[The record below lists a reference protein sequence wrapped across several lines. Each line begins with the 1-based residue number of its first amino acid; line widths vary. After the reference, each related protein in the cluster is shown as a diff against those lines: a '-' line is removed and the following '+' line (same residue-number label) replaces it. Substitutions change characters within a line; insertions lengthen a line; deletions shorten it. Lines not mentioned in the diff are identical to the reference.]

1 MNLGEFIDTYRD
13 AIAHRVVESY
23 PPLYRPSEN
32 GGTLPRL
39 LRTPLGAQADAIRG
53 AALSLEAHRGTT
65 VGGEMGTGKTFIAAA
80 AAHMAGFK
88 RILVLGP
95 PHLVPKWKREV
106 EVTVPGARAVIVKSI
121 TDLERLRFS
130 IGSGPLFAV
139 MSREKAKLSYRWK
152 AAVIERWAVS
162 KGRLV
167 RDEETGEPF
176 RVPCCPDCT
185 AQIVDKDGVPL
196 TDADL
201 NRRKHT
207 CAACGAPLWQA
218 DGSGP
223 ARYPLADYVKHRM
236 KGFFDLLIG
245 DEIHEYKGRGSAQGI
260 AAGVLA
266 DACGKSL
273 SLSGTLMGGYA
284 STLFHLLYRFSPEIR
299 TEFERSDEH
308 RWIQRYGFEEHSIGK
323 PDNDS
328 VEDGRNSRRR
338 KYRKTVRERPGLVPS
353 ALFHIIANTVFL
365 RLTDVASGL
374 PDYDEQILLSSMD
387 SEEDAT
393 GYSQRSAYDTVYE
406 ELRKELAEALKAGSK
421 RLLATYLQTLLA
433 YPEGCTKGETVFDP
447 RSGDIIVQV
456 PPLSEERL
464 YPKEKAL
471 VDLVAAERMEGR
483 RVLVYATHTGT
494 RDITERMDEILTRHG
509 FRVAVLKA
517 DAVAPERREAWVAD
531 KVKQGIDVMICH
543 PRLVQ
548 TGLDLIDFPTLVWF
562 ETDYSVY
569 VSRQASRRSW
579 RIGQTRPVKV
589 VFMSY
594 KNTLQADALKLV
606 AKKMQSSLAVEG
618 ELPEDGLAAYGD
630 DGDDLMMALA
640 RKLVLDHDRGIV
652 SGDEEDEA
660 ETIEDVLAQARNAE
674 ATAEE
679 LLVDD
684 GWKLVEV
691 EPETVAVNGNGH
703 HGNGHGFNIIGPT
716 VELVPVNGHHS
727 NGHMPAPV
735 NGNGGHA
742 NGNGNGHHEE
752 ADEPQQSLFSWAEF
766 MAEEPAKPKRSSRKP
781 QPATLSMFEWAMNLE
796 QEREPVG
803 AGR

>member
-1 MNLGEFIDTYRD
+1 MNLGGFIDKFKD
-13 AIAHRVVESY
+13 AIAARVVESY

-32 GGTLPRL
+32 GGVLPRL
-39 LRTPLGAQADAIRG
+39 LRNPLGAQADAIRG

-65 VGGEMGTGKTFIAAA
+65 VVGEMGTGKTFIAAA

-121 TDLERLRFS
+121 IDLEKLRFS
-130 IGSGPLFAV
+130 IGFGPLFAV

-152 AAVIERWAVS
+152 AAVIYRWATS
-162 KGRLV
+162 KGRLI
-167 RDEETGEPF
+167 REEETGEPF

-207 CAACGAPLWQA
+207 CAACGSPLWQA
-218 DGSGP
+218 DRTGP

-236 KGFFDLLIG
+236 KGFFDLLVA
-245 DEIHEYKGRGSAQGI
+245 DEVHEYKGRGSAQGI

-284 STLFHLLYRFSPEIR
+284 STLFHLLYRFSPEMR
-299 TEFERSDEH
+299 AEFGRSDEH
-308 RWIQRYGFEEHSIGK
+308 RWIQRYGFEEVSIGK
-323 PDNDS
+323 PDDES
-328 VEDGRNSRRR
+328 MEDGRNSRRR

-353 ALFHIIANTVFL
+353 ALFHIIGNTVFL
-365 RLTDVASGL
+365 RLADVASGL

-387 SEEDAT
+387 SEEDST
-393 GYSQRSAYDTVYE
+393 DYSQRSAYNKVFA
-406 ELRKELAEALKAGSK
+406 ELREALADALKSGSK

-433 YPEGCTKGETVFDP
+433 YPDGCTRGETVFDP
-447 RSGDIIVQV
+447 RKGDIIVSV
-456 PPLSEERL
+456 PPLSEDKL
-464 YPKEKAL
+464 YPKEQAL
-471 VDLVAAERMEGR
+471 IDLVAAERMEGR
-483 RVLVYATHTGT
+483 RVLVYVTHTGT
-494 RDITERMDEILTRHG
+494 RDITGRMDDILTRHG
-509 FRVAVLKA
+509 FRVAVMKA
-517 DAVAPERREAWVAD
+517 DAVAPDKREAWVAD
-531 KVKQGIDVMICH
+531 RVKQGIDVLICH

-548 TGLDLIDFPTLVWF
+548 TGLDLIDFQTLCWY

-569 VSRQASRRSW
+569 VMRQASRRSW

-594 KNTLQADALKLV
+594 KNSLQADALKLV
-606 AKKMQSSLAVEG
+606 AKKLQSSLAVEG

-640 RKLVLDHDRGIV
+640 RKIV
-652 SGDEEDEA
+652 SGDEDEA
-660 ETIEDVLAQARNAE
+660 ETVEEVFAQARNAE
-674 ATAEE
+674 SAAEE
-679 LLVDD
+679 LLVDE

-691 EPETVAVNGNGH
+691 EPEAVGVNGNGTN
-703 HGNGHGFNIIGPT
+703 GNHESFDFGPT
-716 VELVPVNGHHS
+716 VELVPVSGPRANGNGHA
-727 NGHMPAPV
+727 PVPV
-735 NGNGGHA
+735 NGNG
-742 NGNGNGHHEE
+742 HHDGE
-752 ADEPQQSLFSWAEF
+752 ADGEPKQMVFSWAEF
-766 MAEEPAKPKRSSRKP
+766 MAEEPVKPKRRNGKP
-781 QPATLSMFEWAMNLE
+781 QPATPSLFDWAMELE
-796 QEREPVG
+796 QERKKETVG
-803 AGR
+803 VGR